1 MAKIGEK
8 FKPLHQQTIVITGA
22 SSGIGLATAEMAARA
37 KARVVISSR
46 NEEDLQRIA
55 DKLNAAG
62 GNVLPVK
69 ADVTKLKDLIHL
81 RDLAVEAFGPID
93 TWVNNAGGSI
103 YGLLMDIPEEEARAL
118 FEMNFWS
125 VRHGCHVAVE
135 AMRNRGGVIINLG
148 SEVSA
153 RSIPLQGMYA
163 ATKHAVKAFN
173 DALRMELEHE
183 DVPIAVCL
191 IRPTAI
197 DTPFPDHAVN
207 RLKVGEPSLPDPTLH
222 PDYVAKAI
230 LDCAE
235 KPKRDVFVGSASKMA
250 ALMEYLMPRA
260 ADKQNEKTAFQD
272 QSRGTSVP
280 HRKENEVLKDAP
292 LQEGEMLG
300 HHIGKVKADSNM
312 KKPHQTDTTRIH

>member
-8 FKPLHQQTIVITGA
+8 YKPLHLQTIVITGA
-22 SSGIGLATAEMAARA
+22 SSGIGLATAEMAA
-37 KARVVISSR
+37 KKNARVVISSR
-46 NEEDLQRIA
+46 NEEDLQKIA
-55 DKLNAAG
+55 DKLNGRG
-62 GNVLPVK
+62 GNVLPIK
-69 ADVTKLKDLIHL
+69 ADVTKIEEIKRL
-81 RDLAVEAFGPID
+81 RDQAIEAFGPID

-103 YGLLMDIPEEEARAL
+103 YGMLMDIPEEEERAL

-135 AMRNRGGVIINLG
+135 TMKNRGGVIINVG

-153 RSIPLQGMYA
+153 RSIPLQGMYS

-183 DVPIAVCL
+183 NIPIAVCL

-207 RLKVGEPSLPDPTLH
+207 RLRNGEPSLPDPALH

-230 LDCAE
+230 LECAE
-235 KPKRDVFVGSASKMA
+235 KPKRDVFVGAASKMS
-250 ALMEYLMPRA
+250 ALMEYLMPRT
-260 ADKQNEKTAFQD
+260 ADKQIEKTAFKG
-272 QSRGTSVP
+272 QSRGTLMA
-280 HRKENEVLKDAP
+280 HRRENEALTDAP

-300 HHIGKVKADSNM
+300 HHIGKVKANSEM
-312 KKPHQTDTTRIH
+312 KKPHLTDSTNIH